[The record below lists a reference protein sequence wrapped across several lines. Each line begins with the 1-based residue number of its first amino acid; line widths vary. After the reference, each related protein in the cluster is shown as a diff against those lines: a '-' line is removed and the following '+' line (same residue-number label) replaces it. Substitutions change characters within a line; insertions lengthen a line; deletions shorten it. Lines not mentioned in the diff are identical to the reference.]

1 MLISAGK
8 NSNTLTNQMVSATY
22 SQLIACIA
30 IESDAS
36 FLSSL
41 YKSLS
46 DTLRVLGGPSSLP
59 PHLHSS
65 LFDATQRQLA
75 SLAER
80 RKRRASKLGGYV
92 NGGSGNGDEGELDSG
107 EREELALVEE
117 MEDFALED
125 VGRLMETFESFGGE
139 IGQGVQGIMVMVGS
153 VRDLGLGLGA
163 WDSEGESVDGGM

>member
-59 PHLHSS
+59 PHLHTS

-75 SLAER
+75 SMAER
-80 RKRRASKLGGYV
+80 RKRRATKLNGY
-92 NGGSGNGDEGELDSG
+92 NGESGDEGDMDGG

-125 VGRLMETFESFGGE
+125 VGRLMEMFEGFGGE

>member
-59 PHLHSS
+59 PSPPHLPLRRHTAS
-65 LFDATQRQLA
+65 ARQHG
-75 SLAER
+75 
-80 RKRRASKLGGYV
+80 RA
-92 NGGSGNGDEGELDSG
+92 
-107 EREELALVEE
+107 
-117 MEDFALED
+117 
-125 VGRLMETFESFGGE
+125 
-139 IGQGVQGIMVMVGS
+139 
-153 VRDLGLGLGA
+153 
-163 WDSEGESVDGGM
+163 

>member
-59 PHLHSS
+59 PHLHTS

-75 SLAER
+75 SMAER
-80 RKRRASKLGGYV
+80 RKRRATKLNGY
-92 NGGSGNGDEGELDSG
+92 GNGDSGDEGDMDGG

-125 VGRLMETFESFGGE
+125 VGRLMEMFEGFGGE
-139 IGQGVQGIMVMVGS
+139 IGQGVQGILVMVGS

-163 WDSEGESVDGGM
+163 WDSEDESVDGGM

>member
-22 SQLIACIA
+22 SQLISCIA

-46 DTLRVLGGPSSLP
+46 DTLRLLGGPSSLP
-59 PHLHSS
+59 PHLHTS
-65 LFDATQRQLA
+65 LFEATQRQLS

-80 RKRRASKLGGYV
+80 RKRRAVKLNGYAGG
-92 NGGSGNGDEGELDSG
+92 GGGDEGDLEG

-125 VGRLMETFESFGGE
+125 VGRLMEMFEGFGGE